1 MSSSSSPRMSSLSDS
16 NDSNAIR
23 KRVGKACDRCRL
35 KKSKCDG
42 DLPCAR
48 CSADNVV
55 CVYGERKRTH
65 DKTYPKGYVELLE
78 HQQTSLVFGI
88 QEMYKLLIKGN
99 KWPGQPLNNSHN
111 GHPLTHDILERLG
124 ALNVADG
131 PANAGL
137 PRFEEDLEAM
147 QAQLLRKSPERAQ
160 VTQHPG
166 RMELAEQTDTMGL
179 LDQPE
184 KMDLEEEQG
193 RGESMD
199 STSEGASPPSHATES
214 SSPSSLPSPVLED
227 TFVIDSFPQA
237 LSTSEPHQGHSQL
250 AASLQQL
257 YYAQQQQQQQ
267 DQQTAFNPAAL
278 FSDLATA
285 RSEGIVSP
293 QNLQLGFA
301 DALLTFD
308 QMESIQSQ
316 YVQTPWILYND
327 YSR

>member
-1 MSSSSSPRMSSLSDS
+1 MSSSSSPRISNLSDS
-16 NDSNAIR
+16 NDGSGIR

-88 QEMYKLLIKGN
+88 QEMYKMLVKGN
-99 KWPGQPLNNSHN
+99 KWPGKPLNNSHN

-124 ALNVADG
+124 ALNLGDG
-131 PANAGL
+131 PANAKL
-137 PRFEEDLEAM
+137 PRFEEDLETM
-147 QAQLLRKSPERAQ
+147 QTQLLRKSPERAQ
-160 VTQHPG
+160 PIQHT
-166 RMELAEQTDTMGL
+166 RQMELAEETDVMDL
-179 LDQPE
+179 LDQSE
-184 KMDLEEEQG
+184 KMDLVEEEDLG
-193 RGESMD
+193 RESMD
-199 STSEGASPPSHATES
+199 STSDGTSPLSHTPDS
-214 SSPSSLPSPVLED
+214 SSPSSLSSPVLED
-227 TFVIDSFPQA
+227 TSFVMDSFPQT
-237 LSTSEPHQGHSQL
+237 LSASEPNQAHSQL

-257 YYAQQQQQQQ
+257 YYAQQQ
-267 DQQTAFNPAAL
+267 DQQTAFNSAAL
-278 FSDLATA
+278 FSDLAAA

-293 QNLQLGFA
+293 QSLQLGFA

-308 QMESIQSQ
+308 NMDSIQSHSMFPDLTSPAL
-316 YVQTPWILYND
+316 V
-327 YSR
+327 